1 MAKRV
6 FSRPSEAG
14 EQAAVAQRARYGGE
28 SDTDPRLV
36 EYIEALKAYDIDHLI
51 ELRLVHREE
60 EGLMRRFRTVE
71 RSFAGLLALYE
82 REIQILRVEVDAWKS
97 IDEGRDRL
105 EAEGL
110 DRKQKAAARQC
121 IYRGVAK
128 LEKMAVARKTQSE
141 IELPNTFV

>member
-1 MAKRV
+1 MTRQV

-36 EYIEALKAYDIDHLI
+36 EYIEALKAYDIEQLL
-51 ELRLVHREE
+51 ELRILHREN
-60 EGLMRRFRTVE
+60 EGLIRRFHTVE
-71 RSFAGLLALYE
+71 QSFAGLLELYE

-105 EAEGL
+105 EEEGL

-128 LEKMAVARKTQSE
+128 LEKMIEIRKTQSE
-141 IELPNTFV
+141 IELPNNFT

>member
-1 MAKRV
+1 MTRRV

-14 EQAAVAQRARYGGE
+14 EQEVVASKARYGGE

-36 EYIEALKAYDIDHLI
+36 EYIEALKAYDFDRII
-51 ELRLVHREE
+51 ELRLEHCDDQ
-60 EGLMRRFRTVE
+60 GLARRFRTVE
-71 RSFAGLLALYE
+71 KTFAGLFKLYE
-82 REIQILRVEVDAWKS
+82 REIQILRAEVEGWKS
-97 IDEGRDRL
+97 IDEGEERL
-105 EAEGL
+105 EDEGL

-128 LEKMAVARKTQSE
+128 LEKMIEVRKTQSE